1 MRDMNRSNLK
11 SKYIAFKAKHP
22 KIHIA
27 NILLSM
33 FLPFCIV
40 SLLLIFFKVEPGRG
54 VLAIYSIVGS
64 FVLGGGLA
72 LCVAV
77 DYDKEVFW
85 RLNVYPIVIGALI
98 TICNVFCAYNKLP
111 CFELDEALLS
121 FQLTCYL
128 SIFYFLISYFSSVRG
143 AVSDYISAR
152 THLNENQIDKRK
164 QGIFNCLWYR
174 KIHKDF
180 GMGWIYY
187 LNVFFSVMLT
197 LFLIG
202 SGILVF
208 SKKAAKLVLIL
219 GLLTSLA
226 GIIFGVYILAAAV
239 KNKRSYFKSKRKNL
253 LNKIPYFEEVGN
265 AVMFLLFAWLQVKSF
280 IAI

>member
-1 MRDMNRSNLK
+1 
-11 SKYIAFKAKHP
+11 
-22 KIHIA
+22 
-27 NILLSM
+27 
-33 FLPFCIV
+33 
-40 SLLLIFFKVEPGRG
+40 
-54 VLAIYSIVGS
+54 
-64 FVLGGGLA
+64 
-72 LCVAV
+72 
-77 DYDKEVFW
+77 
-85 RLNVYPIVIGALI
+85 
-98 TICNVFCAYNKLP
+98 
-111 CFELDEALLS
+111 
-121 FQLTCYL
+121 
-128 SIFYFLISYFSSVRG
+128 
-143 AVSDYISAR
+143 
-152 THLNENQIDKRK
+152 
-164 QGIFNCLWYR
+164 
-174 KIHKDF
+174 
-180 GMGWIYY
+180 MGWIYY
-187 LNVFFSVMLT
+187 LNVFFTVMLT